1 MELVKVAL
9 LVPTFAPFTFHW
21 YTGAAPPLVGVAVKV
36 TDVPGH
42 IVVADAPTLTE
53 GTGAGVTTIFTG
65 VLVTT
70 AGEAQVA
77 FDVICTVT
85 ASPLFK
91 VGLVKVALL
100 VPTFAPFTFHWYTG
114 AGPPLTG
121 EAVKVTDVPGHIV
134 VADGFTLTVGTTK
147 SFTVMVI

>member
-1 MELVKVAL
+1 
-9 LVPTFAPFTFHW
+9 LVPTFAPFIFHW

-77 FDVICTVT
+77 FDV
-85 ASPLFK
+85 S
-91 VGLVKVALL
+91 
-100 VPTFAPFTFHWYTG
+100 
-114 AGPPLTG
+114 
-121 EAVKVTDVPGHIV
+121 
-134 VADGFTLTVGTTK
+134 
-147 SFTVMVI
+147 